1 MRTSA
6 KPLRCGLAW
15 LLQNPVV
22 TAPLIGPRT
31 VEQLQQALHA
41 TTVTLSDDTMS
52 CLDEIWPGPGRSAP
66 GLCPV
71 MTKWRHN
78 LPRFQPDAPAK
89 NMVLLEFAQSWARR
103 KNTTPVQFAL
113 ARVMAQRPRI
123 VPIRVRRNIRT

>member
-1 MRTSA
+1 MKDYVRTSA
-6 KPLRCGLAW
+6 KPSDVALAW

-66 GLCPV
+66 CLCLV
-71 MTKWRHN
+71 MTKLMN
-78 LPRFQPDAPAK
+78 PFFVIGSSSL
-89 NMVLLEFAQSWARR
+89 
-103 KNTTPVQFAL
+103 
-113 ARVMAQRPRI
+113 
-123 VPIRVRRNIRT
+123 